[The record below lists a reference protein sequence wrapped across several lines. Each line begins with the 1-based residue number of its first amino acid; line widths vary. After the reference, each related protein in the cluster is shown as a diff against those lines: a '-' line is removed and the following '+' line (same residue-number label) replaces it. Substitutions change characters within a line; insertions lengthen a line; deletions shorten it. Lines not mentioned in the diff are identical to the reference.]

1 MTRDLVDDDR
11 WAHLGRRELIAL
23 GRATVT
29 DWLESLGCSVAA
41 SGGPLQVL
49 TPSGR
54 KVEVFVSTQRAG
66 GYAFWTKRRLPL
78 ADERLVAIVVLDG
91 GSDPLVFV
99 VPTSE
104 WRAAQPPLRDRD
116 NVGKKSE
123 PEYGVSLARSS
134 LPALA
139 RYSWQEPSTREQF
152 R

>member
-1 MTRDLVDDDR
+1 MTRDLVGDDR
-11 WAHLGRRELIAL
+11 WARLGRRELIAL

-29 DWLESLGCSVAA
+29 HWLEDLGCSVDA
-41 SGGPLQVL
+41 SGGPLQVV

-54 KVEVFVSTQRAG
+54 RREVFVSTQRVG

-78 ADERLVAIVVLDG
+78 AAQRLVAIVVLDG
-91 GSDPLVFV
+91 DQEPAVYV

-104 WRAAQPPLRDRD
+104 WHSAQPPLRDRP

-134 LPALA
+134 LGALGRYGARQPATL
-139 RYSWQEPSTREQF
+139 EQF

>member
-1 MTRDLVDDDR
+1 VTRDLVGDDR
-11 WAHLGRRELIAL
+11 WATLGRPELIAL

-29 DWLESLGCSVAA
+29 EWLEGLGCSVDAT
-41 SGGPLQVL
+41 GGPLHVV
-49 TPSGR
+49 TPTGR
-54 KVEVFVSTQRAG
+54 ELEVFVSTQRIG
-66 GYAFWTKRRLPL
+66 GYAFWTKRRLHL
-78 ADERLVAIVVLDG
+78 SADRLVAIVVLDG
-91 GSDPLVFV
+91 GGDPTVYV

-104 WRAAQPPLRDRD
+104 WHSAHPPLRDRD

-139 RYSWQEPSTREQF
+139 RYGWQEPVTLEQL

>member
-1 MTRDLVDDDR
+1 MTRDLVGDDR
-11 WAHLGRRELIAL
+11 WADLGRRELIAL
-23 GRATVT
+23 GRETVT
-29 DWLESLGCSVAA
+29 HWLEGLGCSVAGT
-41 SGGPLQVL
+41 SGPLQVV

-54 KVEVFVSTQRAG
+54 QLEVFVSTQRVG

-78 ADERLVAIVVLDG
+78 AADRLVAIVVLDG
-91 GSDPLVFV
+91 DQEPAVYV

-104 WRAAQPPLRDRD
+104 WHSAQPPLRDRP

-134 LPALA
+134 LAALGRYGVREPATL
-139 RYSWQEPSTREQF
+139 EQF

>member
-1 MTRDLVDDDR
+1 VTQELSRQ
-11 WAHLGRRELIAL
+11 ELIAL

-29 DWLESLGCSVAA
+29 DWPEGLGCSVDR

-49 TPSGR
+49 TPSGGR
-54 KVEVFVSTQRAG
+54 LEVYVSTQRVG
-66 GYAFWTKRRLPL
+66 GYAFWTKRRLQL
-78 ADERLVAIVVLDG
+78 AAGRLVAIVVVG
-91 GSDPLVFV
+91 AGEEPLVFV
-99 VPTSE
+99 VPTTE

-139 RYSWQEPSTREQF
+139 RYGWEEPATREWF